1 VIRTPDGELQLSD
14 QQLSQAWECMS
25 NPLAKQPRWLSRHPN
40 EMLDLLSDLLDDE
53 LKLKSQSVLH

>member
-1 VIRTPDGELQLSD
+1 MR
-14 QQLSQAWECMS
+14 
-25 NPLAKQPRWLSRHPN
+25 QPRWLSRCPS